1 MMWGSDWRAMHIPK
15 PTKQATALWLCLSVM
30 PGVVWAQ
37 QDASEPGEPAQAE
50 QRETEPA
57 PSEGEK
63 QGAEPRGD
71 STPPAP
77 RAFKPS
83 EEVHA
88 DTILTMPADF

>member
-1 MMWGSDWRAMHIPK
+1 MMWDSDWRAMHTLK
-15 PTKQATALWLCLSVM
+15 PTKQTIALWLWVSLL
-30 PGVVWAQ
+30 PGMVWAQ
-37 QDASEPGEPAQAE
+37 QDASEQDEPAQAE

-63 QGAEPRGD
+63 RGSQPEGD

>member
-1 MMWGSDWRAMHIPK
+1 MMWGSDWRAMHILK
-15 PTKQATALWLCLSVM
+15 PTKRAATLWLCLSVL

-37 QDASEPGEPAQAE
+37 QDASGQDEPAQTE
-50 QRETEPA
+50 PRETEPA
-57 PSEGEK
+57 PSDNPGLQPE
-63 QGAEPRGD
+63 GD

-88 DTILTMPADF
+88 DTILTLPADF

>member
-1 MMWGSDWRAMHIPK
+1 
-15 PTKQATALWLCLSVM
+15 M

-50 QRETEPA
+50 QRETESA

-63 QGAEPRGD
+63 QGTEPRGD

>member
-1 MMWGSDWRAMHIPK
+1 MMWGSDWRAMHTRK
-15 PTKQATALWLCLSVM
+15 LTKRAAALWLCLSM
-30 PGVVWAQ
+30 LPAMVWAQ

-57 PSEGEK
+57 PSDGEK
-63 QGAEPRGD
+63 QGTEPQGD

>member
-1 MMWGSDWRAMHIPK
+1 MMWGSGWRAMRIQK
-15 PTKQATALWLCLSVM
+15 PTKQAAALWLCLSVA

-37 QDASEPGEPAQAE
+37 QDASERDEPDQAE
-50 QRETEPA
+50 QRETEPL
-57 PSEGEK
+57 PSENEK
-63 QGAEPRGD
+63 QGIEPQD
-71 STPPAP
+71 SSTPPAP